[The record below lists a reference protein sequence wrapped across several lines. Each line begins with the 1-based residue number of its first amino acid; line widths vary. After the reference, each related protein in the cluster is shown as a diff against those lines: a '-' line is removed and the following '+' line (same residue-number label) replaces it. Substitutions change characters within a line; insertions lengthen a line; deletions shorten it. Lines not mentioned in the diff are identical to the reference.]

1 MSFLVC
7 TCKIFPETIPRSE
20 FLDSKSMD
28 VFNFTGHGWAVFFFL
43 QVVVPLTFPPVVN
56 VKFLL
61 LHILDGSSYCQ
72 QLKNILLHMYVE
84 YDILLKFYFIF
95 LLLLMISN
103 IVLYVYRPFTFSVKC
118 LFTSFAYFSI
128 DLLAIF

>member
-1 MSFLVC
+1 MSFLVYM
-7 TCKIFPETIPRSE
+7 CKIFPETIPRSE

-28 VFNFTGHGWAVFFFL
+28 VFNFTGHGWTVFFFL

-61 LHILDGSSYCQ
+61 LQILDGSSYCQ
-72 QLKNILLHMYVE
+72 QFKNILLHKYME
-84 YDILLKFYFIF
+84 DILLKFCFIF
-95 LLLLMISN
+95 LLLLMILN

-128 DLLAIF
+128 ELLAIF